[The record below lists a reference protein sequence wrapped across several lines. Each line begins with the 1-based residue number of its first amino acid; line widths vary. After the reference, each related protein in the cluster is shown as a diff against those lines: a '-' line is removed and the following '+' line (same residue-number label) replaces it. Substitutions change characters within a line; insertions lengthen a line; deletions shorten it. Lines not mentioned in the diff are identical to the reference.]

1 MDAIQQ
7 IGIDLILWLQQFS
20 PTLDGVMRGLSAL
33 GIEILYT
40 LVLTFTYWCVDIHL
54 GMRIAVLLV
63 ASNYINT
70 LPSGCFTHHALIGW
84 MVKYKRLRLNPA
96 MAHPPAM
103 RRMQSQSGE
112 ESRCGSRA
120 AGCGLPLAY
129 SPWRFRFHASILVS
143 TFLHDVLLGW
153 LLGAIVLIV
162 YLRLEQ
168 PVGQWLSAQSLGRQI
183 AVALGISLFMLGLGL
198 LVHAAISG
206 ITDPPEW
213 STQAAAAFPPALD
226 DPAIDP
232 RSLEGLFSMAGTIF
246 GLTVGVALMR
256 RYAPFSTGGVWWKR
270 IVRFVL
276 GLISVI
282 VMQVELAALFPSE
295 PEWIGLALRSVR
307 YAVLMLWAVWLAP
320 WLFLTAGAGRET
332 VTQCLR
338 EKGVLRADLCLSL
351 SGLWQPV

>member
-7 IGIDLILWLQQFS
+7 IGIDLIIWLQQFS
-20 PTLDGVMRGLSAL
+20 PKLDGMMRGLSAP
-33 GIEILYT
+33 GTETLYT
-40 LVLTFTYWCVDIHL
+40 MVLTFTYWCVDINL

-70 LPSGCFTHHALIGW
+70 LAKWLFHAPRPYWVDGQVQALAAESSYGAPSGHAQNAVAVWGGVALWFKSRWVWLGTGFLTLAISLS
-84 MVKYKRLRLNPA
+84 RLYLGV
-96 MAHPPAM
+96 H
-103 RRMQSQSGE
+103 
-112 ESRCGSRA
+112 
-120 AGCGLPLAY
+120 
-129 SPWRFRFHASILVS
+129 
-143 TFLHDVLLGW
+143 FLHDVLLGW

-162 YLRLEQ
+162 YLQLEQ

-198 LVHAAISG
+198 LVHVTLSG

-213 STQAAAAFPPALD
+213 SNQAAAAFPPTLG

-246 GLTVGVALMR
+246 GLTVGVTMMR

-276 GLISVI
+276 GLIGVI
-282 VMQVELAALFPSE
+282 VLQVGLAALFPSE
-295 PEWIGLALRSVR
+295 PEWIGLALRAMR

-320 WLFLTAGAGRET
+320 WLFLR
-332 VTQCLR
+332 L
-338 EKGVLRADLCLSL
+338 
-351 SGLWQPV
+351 GLAERQ